1 MKTNHNKISLWKFSS
16 IENKYKINVSLKH
29 ITKSK
34 VKTKVMANKEIKKI
48 VKEANEG
55 DEEAE
60 EVAIKEAV
68 RWKIRSWRLNL
79 RVKTMMIDLYS
90 YKEPFS

>member
-1 MKTNHNKISLWKFSS
+1 
-16 IENKYKINVSLKH
+16 
-29 ITKSK
+29 
-34 VKTKVMANKEIKKI
+34 MANKEIKKI

-68 RWKIRSWRLNL
+68 R
-79 RVKTMMIDLYS
+79 
-90 YKEPFS
+90 